1 MMMISA
7 ITPPPIYMV
16 DAPPPCSLP
25 QEVGHLQRRAEG
37 VSFRTQGGISAL
49 VKRRSLSDEIVP
61 VSARSSERR
70 ALRTALNR

>member
-25 QEVGHLQRRAEG
+25 QEVGHRQWRVEG
-37 VSFRTQGGISAL
+37 VSFRRKEASRL
-49 VKRRSLSDEIVP
+49 
-61 VSARSSERR
+61 
-70 ALRTALNR
+70 LRNGFP